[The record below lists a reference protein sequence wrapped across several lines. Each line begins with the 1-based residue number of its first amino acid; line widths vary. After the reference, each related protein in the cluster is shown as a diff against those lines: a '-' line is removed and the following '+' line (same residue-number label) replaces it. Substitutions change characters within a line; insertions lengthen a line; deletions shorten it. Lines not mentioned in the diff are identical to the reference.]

1 MIYSCLVILFFI
13 CGILNLGCVFRRD
26 LFTQLGY
33 GLCLSGAGITICV
46 MGLLQWYPAD
56 IPHFLMLSLL
66 VLFGNRSI
74 RAYLM
79 AQAMDRSNQI
89 PLSLAVRQLFD
100 QRSDQV
106 IKGLGFWLIHTVEI
120 LLYLFPLLVRFFS
133 GGAAVSSWI
142 AMFTM
147 LVGYSILNYQ
157 DHHGSAKLSNI
168 GSLIFWLGVFLS
180 AIEAIHGILQWGIF
194 ISAFIIRIWTLRK
207 IFIQQ

>member
-1 MIYSCLVILFFI
+1 MRLSPRFVHTAWLWVVPEWRRYHHMRYGFIAMVSGRYS
-13 CGILNLGCVFRRD
+13 D
-26 LFTQLGY
+26 
-33 GLCLSGAGITICV
+33 
-46 MGLLQWYPAD
+46 
-56 IPHFLMLSLL
+56 FLMLSLL